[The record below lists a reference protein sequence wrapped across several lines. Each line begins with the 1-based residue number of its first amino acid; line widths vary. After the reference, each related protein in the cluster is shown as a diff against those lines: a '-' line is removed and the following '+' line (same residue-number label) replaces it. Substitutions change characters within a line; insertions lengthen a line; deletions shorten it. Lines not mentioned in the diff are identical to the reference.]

1 MSGRVIHRAGERF
14 EGGLGAMMVVVAG
27 EQADVQTE
35 AAIGGEGLQQVRNH
49 LGAQAAD
56 ARAAQWQIDGRP
68 ATATQIDGHL
78 RQGFIERHDGVA
90 KAPDRPALAERLIE
104 RLSVADAYVFGRVV
118 LVDVQI
124 ALGANGQIEAG
135 MARKAI
141 EHVIEKADARG
152 DVAPPGAIQV
162 KDYFDLA
169 LACFAADV
177 SRARG
182 VLHSSVRW

>member
-1 MSGRVIHRAGERF
+1 MSGRVVHRAGERF
-14 EGGLGAMMVVVAG
+14 EGGLGAVMVVVPG

-35 AAIGGEGLQQVRNH
+35 AAVGGERLQQVRDH

-56 ARAAQWQIDGRP
+56 ARAAQWQIDARP

-90 KAPDRPALAERLIE
+90 EAPDRPALAERLIE
-104 RLSVADAYVFGRVV
+104 RLSEADADVFGRMV

-124 ALGANGQIEAG
+124 TLGTNGQIEPRV
-135 MARKAI
+135 ARKAI

-162 KDYFDLA
+162 EDYFDLA
-169 LACFAADV
+169 LACFAVDV

-182 VLHSSVRW
+182 VLHSSMRW